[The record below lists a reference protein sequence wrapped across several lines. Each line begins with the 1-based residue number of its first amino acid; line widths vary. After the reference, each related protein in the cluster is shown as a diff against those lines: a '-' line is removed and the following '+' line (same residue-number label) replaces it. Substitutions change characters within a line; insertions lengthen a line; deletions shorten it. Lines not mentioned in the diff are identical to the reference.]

1 VGTTRDW
8 RGRKVLITGATG
20 FIGRHLVEQG
30 LRTGAMVITNSRS
43 PAQMCNASAH
53 IMMDLGNRAEVLRVI
68 RELKPAAI
76 MHAASAGVF
85 EKVALVDLLRTNV
98 IGTDNLLA
106 AADSLP
112 ERPTVVIA
120 GSGYEY
126 AAQSRPLTEDDP
138 VFPTSPYG
146 ISKAAAA
153 FCAAIYAKRMP
164 VTVLRIF
171 NVYGPGERL
180 PRLLPYI
187 VENAKLGNVAELTAC
202 EQVRDFVFVKDVAT
216 LFWRALE
223 RSPQDRRLR
232 ILNVGSGSPAPLKRF
247 VTIMLEVLHEKGLDP
262 EVKFGARPY
271 RVGEPMYYA
280 ADITRLLAT
289 LGHLPRTTLDAGV
302 RQSVEAML

>member
-1 VGTTRDW
+1 MGTTRDW

-30 LRTGAMVITNSRS
+30 LHTGATVITNSRS

-53 IMMDLGNRAEVLRVI
+53 IVMDLGNRAEVLRVI
-68 RELKPAAI
+68 RELEPAAI
-76 MHAASAGVF
+76 MHAASAGVS

-202 EQVRDFVFVKDVAT
+202 EQVRDFVYVRDLAS

-223 RSPQDRRLR
+223 CSPEDHRLR
-232 ILNVGSGSPAPLKRF
+232 VLNVGSGDAAPLKDF
-247 VTIMLEVLHEKGLDP
+247 VRILCQILQESGLNPHLDL
-262 EVKFGARPY
+262 GTRDY
-271 RVGEPMYYA
+271 RSDEPMYYA
-280 ADITRLLAT
+280 ANAGRMIAT
-289 LGHLPRTTLDAGV
+289 LGNVVKTPLNVGLRETVG
-302 RQSVEAML
+302 AML

>member
-1 VGTTRDW
+1 MGTTRDW

-76 MHAASAGVF
+76 MHAASAGVS

-126 AAQSRPLTEDDP
+126 AAQSRPLTDDDP

-202 EQVRDFVFVKDVAT
+202 EQVGDFVFVNDVAT
-216 LFWRALE
+216 LFLRALE

-232 ILNVGSGSPAPLKRF
+232 ILNVGSDSPAPLKRF

>member
-30 LRTGAMVITNSRS
+30 LHTGATVITNSRS

-53 IMMDLGNRAEVLRVI
+53 IVMDLGNRAEVLRVI
-68 RELKPAAI
+68 RELEPAAI
-76 MHAASAGVF
+76 MHAASAGVS
-85 EKVALVDLLRTNV
+85 EKVGLVDLLRTNV

-202 EQVRDFVFVKDVAT
+202 EQVRDFVYVRDLAS

-223 RSPQDRRLR
+223 FPPKERRLR
-232 ILNVGSGSPAPLKRF
+232 ILNMGSGSPMPLKQF
-247 VTIMLEVLHEKGLDP
+247 VMLIVGDLRAKGLQP
-262 EVKFGARPY
+262 QVRFGTRPY
-271 RVGEPMYYA
+271 GENEPMYYA
-280 ADITRLLAT
+280 AETTQLLRALGTLPAT
-289 LGHLPRTTLDAGV
+289 PLEMGI
-302 RQSVEAML
+302 QESVGAI

>member
-30 LRTGAMVITNSRS
+30 LHTGATVITNSRS

-53 IMMDLGNRAEVLRVI
+53 IVMDLGNRAEVLRVI
-68 RELKPAAI
+68 RELEPAAI
-76 MHAASAGVF
+76 MHAASAGVS
-85 EKVALVDLLRTNV
+85 EKVELVDLLRTNV

-232 ILNVGSGSPAPLKRF
+232 ILNVGSDSPAPLKRF

-280 ADITRLLAT
+280 ADITRLLVT